1 MMTLQVSRLVLVG
14 IMITMT
20 TVCVP
25 GTNADD
31 VDRELANEFEADDN
45 AEDAQYE
52 NVDVDD
58 DEEEMVVNRL
68 VEAIREHTRQ
78 RQKRINVLEPGIF
91 RPKRP
96 TRALWRQ
103 KWGPRGRLGGGGMGV
118 SK

>member
-68 VEAIREHTRQ
+68 VEAIQEHTRQ
-78 RQKRINVLEPGIF
+78 RQKRSNVLEPGKF
-91 RPKRP
+91 LLTRP
-96 TRALWRQ
+96 TSRRYAQRRRRLIRRRRA
-103 KWGPRGRLGGGGMGV
+103 G
-118 SK
+118 